1 MGTGRFNDGR
11 LSHMRDAQ
19 LQTLTDTNTTG
30 RDKWTGGL
38 DKV

>member
-1 MGTGRFNDGR
+1 MVGL

-30 RDKWTGGL
+30 LDKWTGDL
-38 DKV
+38 DKCK